1 VMFLMTNIL
10 NGTLELVFTFFSVS
24 FSVTLAFLLPI
35 IVLSCFAYVV
45 YRIATRKF

>member
-1 VMFLMTNIL
+1 MTNIL

-35 IVLSCFAYVV
+35 LALSCCAYVV

>member
-1 VMFLMTNIL
+1 MTNIL
-10 NGTLELVFTFFSVS
+10 NGTLELVFIFFSVS

-35 IVLSCFAYVV
+35 IVLSCCAYVV

>member
-1 VMFLMTNIL
+1 MTNIL

-24 FSVTLAFLLPI
+24 FSVTLAFLMPI

>member
-1 VMFLMTNIL
+1 MTNIL
-10 NGTLELVFTFFSVS
+10 NGTLEFVFTFFSVS

-35 IVLSCFAYVV
+35 IVLSCCAYVV

>member
-1 VMFLMTNIL
+1 MFLMTNIL

>member
-1 VMFLMTNIL
+1 MTNIL